1 MQANSRENNGIVTFF
16 NEKQR
21 IDQPNRIFTAAEI
34 YISMGWSV
42 IPVSGK
48 VATITWKEYQQCR
61 PASNK
66 LRQWFIE
73 DGYTGIA
80 IITGRISQLCVLDFD
95 ESKLYDLF
103 KIEHPYLTQT
113 KTVKTS
119 RGYHLYFH
127 VPPHLSL
134 RSSKTPGI
142 DLQYEGRY
150 VVAPPSEG
158 YKTIRGGAPKT
169 LTQQDINIIDN
180 FFVSQQTPVAVSS
193 EPDNANPHTEHSS
206 GNLPGRNNVE
216 SITCD
221 NTPNLDIVITTFDDN
236 KAPSR
241 VGCNNGGRLSTPLAA
256 NDYKTLYKSR
266 INESR
271 KRNSSLFEVGR
282 YIRDDGHNIE
292 FAINTLLDLHS
303 GQKPLMGQG
312 QENEHSRRQ
321 EVIKTLSSV
330 YSMPP
335 MRRKFQPRT
344 ITGKSSI
351 PYTLREKML
360 RRRDGAAFLRTL
372 EALIVSRIV
381 AGDILTRQQ
390 IFALLAGI
398 VGQHSINKTLYA
410 KDDKDNYL
418 FRRVLPPVSPLADAE
433 IKRDSDTAR
442 TSQEERQTASLSLG
456 KNRTDNSFYKQR
468 AETIHYIMP
477 EIGDLCQ
484 QLDVVFSNLG
494 VTISLDDVSSAKNY
508 RKRLHFDLIMR
519 RPGQY
524 SQDML
529 GRRVGVTAR
538 TIRTYNRELKVR
550 HRKCYTKRFISSEN
564 VNLVPYKD
572 DCINVGYNHAGAF
585 LEDDTGKRWPPY
597 REIVYSLWK
606 QRRKVL
612 LCQQGWNYYWIDGAH
627 QPPQETDVEFS
638 SPSEPEP
645 IREIPFEIGDYEQ
658 VFDIPDYLITD
669 TISNENSADVFFSEK
684 HDKEDKLLGTPVQ
697 YPLLNGSPVKRPVM
711 KPEQQK
717 PKTQRRGGRGT
728 KPLENPESEVLA
740 QAIHD
745 NIPKTKVST
754 ARNLITKYGVDVIQP
769 LFKRVVWLHK
779 QGGVDK
785 LKAYFMKSLKNAKDG
800 HYKPRTDDT
809 ANYHGVMSDEKQENV
824 AQQLYESIP
833 QMLLPN
839 ARRMVKLY
847 GADIC
852 HNTLGRVLWMHEQGR
867 VSSLAGYF
875 IASTRVNWLAKN
887 GDPMNFSIPAP
898 RFKGEPSRKT
908 NQ

>member
-16 NEKQR
+16 NENQR
-21 IDQPNRIFTAAEI
+21 KDQPNRIFTAAEI
-34 YISMGWSV
+34 YISMGYSV

-48 VATITWKEYQQCR
+48 VATIAWKESQNHR
-61 PASNK
+61 PSSNK
-66 LRQWFIE
+66 LLQWFIE
-73 DGYTGIA
+73 DDYTGLA

-95 ESKLYDLF
+95 DLELYNLF
-103 KIEHPYLTQT
+103 KIKHPYLAQT
-113 KTVKTS
+113 KTVKTR

-127 VPPHLSL
+127 IPPHLSL
-134 RSSKTPGI
+134 KSSKMPGI

-169 LTQQDINIIDN
+169 LTQQDINIIN
-180 FFVSQQTPVAVSS
+180 SFFNSQQTPVTVSS
-193 EPDNANPHTEHSS
+193 EQNNPNTHTEHYS
-206 GNLPGRNNVE
+206 GNLPGRNNAK
-216 SITCD
+216 SITCG
-221 NTPNLDIVITTFDDN
+221 NAPKLDDFIAAFDDN
-236 KAPSR
+236 KTPGR

-256 NDYKTLYKSR
+256 NDYRTLYKSR

-271 KRNSSLFEVGR
+271 QRNSSLFEIGR
-282 YIRDDGHNIE
+282 YIRDDGHDIE
-292 FAINTLLDLHS
+292 FAINTLLDLHI

-312 QENEHSRRQ
+312 QENLHSRRQ
-321 EVIKTLSSV
+321 EVIKTLNSV

-335 MRRKFQPRT
+335 VRRKFQPRT

-360 RRRDGAAFLRTL
+360 RRRDGTAFLRTL

-418 FRRVLPPVSPLADAE
+418 FRRVLPPVSPLANAE
-433 IKRDSDTAR
+433 IKKDSDTAN
-442 TSQEERQTASLSLG
+442 TSQEEIQTASLSLG
-456 KNRTDNSFYKQR
+456 KNRTDNYFYKQR

-477 EIGDLCQ
+477 EIGELCH

-508 RKRLHFDLIMR
+508 RKRLHFDLILR

-538 TIRTYNRELKVR
+538 TIRTYNRELSVK

-564 VNLVPYKD
+564 INLVPHKK
-572 DCINVGYNHAGAF
+572 DCIDMGYNHAGAF

-612 LCQQGWNYYWIDGAH
+612 LCQQEWNYYWIDGVH
-627 QPPQETDVEFS
+627 TPKEETNTVFGL
-638 SPSEPEP
+638 PSEPELV
-645 IREIPFEIGDYEQ
+645 REIPFEIGDYEQ

-669 TISNENSADVFFSEK
+669 TISNEKSADVFFSEK

-697 YPLLNGSPVKRPVM
+697 YPLLNGSPVKRPIS
-711 KPEQQK
+711 KPEQK
-717 PKTQRRGGRGT
+717 PKHQRRGGRGT
-728 KPLENPESEVLA
+728 KPLENPEAEVLA

-754 ARNLITKYGVDVIQP
+754 ARNLITKHGLDVIQP
-769 LFKRVVWLHK
+769 LFRRVMWLHK
-779 QGGVDK
+779 QGEIGT
-785 LKAYFMKSLKNAKDG
+785 LKAYFMKSLKNANDG
-800 HYKPRTDDT
+800 QYKPRTDDI
-809 ANYHGVMSDEKQENV
+809 ANYQVVMSDAKQEGV
-824 AQQLYESIP
+824 AQQIYEAIP

-839 ARRMVKLY
+839 TRRLVELY
-847 GADIC
+847 GAEIC
-852 HNTLGRVLWMHEQGR
+852 QNTLGRVLWMHEQGR

-875 IASTRVNWLAKN
+875 ITSARVNWLAKN
-887 GDPMNFSIPAP
+887 GDPVNFSIPAP
-898 RFKGEPSRKT
+898 RFKGEQGNTHMKR
-908 NQ
+908 